1 MRWVALPWWSRAGII
16 TAGWTALTDAFYLV
30 LILWQGGASD
40 MFEVALVA
48 GIIAAAAVAA
58 WQGSVV
64 GDPAVRSALLW
75 AATML
80 LLVLGVLALLSIG
93 LLLLVAGGTAAVGAT
108 AEVLRSRRVVPALL
122 GGAIGVAGAFVPL
135 IVPG

>member
-1 MRWVALPWWSRAGII
+1 
-16 TAGWTALTDAFYLV
+16 
-30 LILWQGGASD
+30 
-40 MFEVALVA
+40 VA

-58 WQGSVV
+58 WQGSLV

-93 LLLLVAGGTAAVGAT
+93 LLLLVAGATAAVSAT
-108 AEVLRSRRVVPALL
+108 AEVMRSRRVVPALL

>member
-1 MRWVALPWWSRAGII
+1 MRWVALPWWSRAGIV
-16 TAGWTALTDAFYLV
+16 AGGLTALTDAFYLV
-30 LILWQGGASD
+30 MVLWQGGASD

-58 WQGSVV
+58 WQGSLV

-93 LLLLVAGGTAAVGAT
+93 LLLLVAGATAAVSAT
-108 AEVLRSRRVVPALL
+108 AEVMRSRRVVPALL